1 MKTKQHRIFRLNA
14 ADFKPALIIWI
25 LTGLY
30 IVFVSTFM
38 RSDQIIITSLRLIIC
53 VPGIAAVFI
62 LMRLSQILNPGIS
75 RLQWQVIGTGL
86 TFWIAADYYCLFFS
100 TNVISNQIIA
110 AWVNWINFAGFLLI
124 AGGWLFSQ
132 VLFRQRIIRLK
143 LILDMTISCGAMT
156 LLGWLV
162 FVFPN
167 TNAEIRNLIANR
179 WQLTY
184 PVLDIGLLALLLNM
198 LLLVKSNLLQKTI
211 LWFMLGVVSFTIS
224 DLAPASITMAEQLLP
239 GTSMELGIIVG
250 YSAILTGVYYAY
262 RNPKLLV
269 EGPESGFEWT
279 NGRRIQ
285 GVLPLA
291 MILVLVVELVI
302 VWQNSLNFPQATIGI
317 TAMLWLLLIARQ
329 GVAAGE
335 FELRQYAILF
345 QNTAEPSFITDKKL
359 KIVLVNPAMLQIC
372 GLKNEA
378 ELLGRTIK
386 EVFSD
391 PGIPDQVESNWKSEV
406 RLNLSDSIYLPV
418 ELSLNKISFDTP
430 GNQRIAGT
438 AHDLTPQKEQQAAL
452 LMANQRLS
460 DLQGELEKLNE
471 GLEQRVIE
479 KTTSLQTAFVQLE
492 EQHKKLQSLDQMKS
506 DFVSMVSH
514 ELRAPLTNIS
524 GGIELL
530 LANRKQLNEKT
541 HRSLTLVQ
549 TEIQRLTRFVETILD
564 LSAMEAERLPLY
576 PEPVNVNDLI
586 RNTIDQFKDL
596 PGSQRLIFQPKNTLP
611 AVLADPSGLVSV
623 ITHLIDNAIK
633 YAPEGKIHL
642 STDQKRDKVH
652 VTIRDHGPGIPIDAQ
667 PYLFEKFY
675 RVNPVDS
682 QTIYGH
688 GLGLYMANRML
699 EAMGGEIGVKN
710 CEDGGAE
717 FTISLPT
724 IEENDEPTLIS

>member
-1 MKTKQHRIFRLNA
+1 MEV
-14 ADFKPALIIWI
+14 
-25 LTGLY
+25 G
-30 IVFVSTFM
+30 
-38 RSDQIIITSLRLIIC
+38 TS
-53 VPGIAAVFI
+53 
-62 LMRLSQILNPGIS
+62 N
-75 RLQWQVIGTGL
+75 
-86 TFWIAADYYCLFFS
+86 
-100 TNVISNQIIA
+100 
-110 AWVNWINFAGFLLI
+110 
-124 AGGWLFSQ
+124 
-132 VLFRQRIIRLK
+132 
-143 LILDMTISCGAMT
+143 
-156 LLGWLV
+156 LV
-162 FVFPN
+162 E
-167 TNAEIRNLIANR
+167 TR

-198 LLLVKSNLLQKTI
+198 LLLVKSKQLQKTI
-211 LWFMLGVVSFTIS
+211 SWFMLGVIGLTMS
-224 DLAPASITMAEQLLP
+224 DLAPASMTIGQQPLP
-239 GTSMELGIIVG
+239 GTGVDLGIVVG
-250 YSAILTGVYYAY
+250 YSAILTGIYYAY
-262 RNPKLLV
+262 KNPKLLA

-291 MILVLVVELVI
+291 LILVLVAELVI

-359 KIVLVNPAMLQIC
+359 KIILVNPAMVQVC
-372 GLKNEA
+372 GLKNET

-391 PGIPDQVESNWKSEV
+391 PAIPDQIESNWKSEV
-406 RLNLSDSIYLPV
+406 RLNLSNSIYLPV
-418 ELSLNKISFDTP
+418 ELSLNKISFDSP

-471 GLEQRVIE
+471 GLEQRVLE

-530 LANRKQLNEKT
+530 LANREQLNEKT
-541 HRSLTLVQ
+541 HRSLTIVQ

-564 LSAMEAERLPLY
+564 LSAMEAERLPLF
-576 PEPVNVNDLI
+576 PEPVNANDLL
-586 RNTIDQFKDL
+586 RNTIEQFIDL
-596 PGSQRLIFQPKNTLP
+596 PEAQRLIFHPLDTLP
-611 AVLADPSGLVSV
+611 TVIADPRGLASV
-623 ITHLIDNAIK
+623 VTHLIDNAIK
-633 YAPEGKIHL
+633 YAPDGKIII
-642 STDQKRDKVH
+642 STDKIGDKAL

-667 PYLFEKFY
+667 PYIFEKFY

-699 EAMGGEIGVKN
+699 EAMGGEISVRN

-717 FTISLPT
+717 FVISLPI
-724 IEENDEPTLIS
+724 IEENDEPNLIS

>member
-1 MKTKQHRIFRLNA
+1 MKTRQHWLFQFIT
-14 ADFKPALIIWI
+14 ADFTPALVIWI

-30 IVFVSTFM
+30 IVVVSTFTG
-38 RSDQIIITSLRLIIC
+38 SDQIVFNFLRLITC
-53 VPGIAAVFI
+53 VPGIAAIF
-62 LMRLSQILNPGIS
+62 LFMKLSAKMNPGIS
-75 RLQWQVIGTGL
+75 RIQWQVIGAGL
-86 TFWIAADYYCLFFS
+86 ILWIIADYYRLFLS
-100 TNVISNQIIA
+100 PTERSNQLIA
-110 AWVNWINFAGFLLI
+110 AWVNWVNIAGFLLI

-132 VLFRQRIIRLK
+132 VLLRQRIIRLK
-143 LILDMTISCGAMT
+143 MILDMTISCGAMT

-162 FVFPN
+162 FVFPGIEVG
-167 TNAEIRNLIANR
+167 TRNLVETR

-198 LLLVKSNLLQKTI
+198 LLLVKSNQLQKI
-211 LWFMLGVVSFTIS
+211 IFWFMLGVIGLTTS
-224 DLAPASITMAEQLLP
+224 DLAPTSFTIAQQLLP
-239 GTSMELGIIVG
+239 GTGVDLGIVVG
-250 YSAILTGVYYAY
+250 YSAILTGVYYAN
-262 RNPKLLV
+262 RNPKLLI

-279 NGRRIQ
+279 SGRRIQ

-291 MILVLVVELVI
+291 MILVLVAELVI

-359 KIVLVNPAMLQIC
+359 KIILVNPAMVQMC
-372 GLKNEA
+372 GLKNET
-378 ELLGRTIK
+378 ELIGQTIK
-386 EVFSD
+386 SVFSD
-391 PGIPDQVESNWKSEV
+391 PSIPDQIESNWKAEV
-406 RLNLSDSIYLPV
+406 RLNLSNSIYLPV
-418 ELSLNKISFDTP
+418 ELSLNKISFDSP

-471 GLEQRVIE
+471 GLEQRVFE
-479 KTTSLQTAFVQLE
+479 KTASLQTAFIQLE

-530 LANRKQLNEKT
+530 LANRELLNEKT

-549 TEIQRLTRFVETILD
+549 TEIQRLARFVETILD
-564 LSAMEAERLPLY
+564 LSAMEAERLPLF
-576 PEPVNVNDLI
+576 PEPINANDLI
-586 RNTIDQFKDL
+586 RKTLEQFIDL
-596 PGSQRLIFQPKNTLP
+596 PEAQRLIFHPKDALP
-611 AVLADPSGLVSV
+611 AVLADPRGLASV
-623 ITHLIDNAIK
+623 FTHLIDNAIK
-633 YAPEGKIHL
+633 YAPDGKIL
-642 STDQKRDKVH
+642 ISTDNNGDKAH

-667 PYLFEKFY
+667 PYIFEKFY

-699 EAMGGEIGVKN
+699 EAMGGEISVKN

-717 FTISLPT
+717 FVISLPI
-724 IEENDEPTLIS
+724 IEENDEPNLIS

>member
-1 MKTKQHRIFRLNA
+1 MKTNKHRVIQFEGTDL
-14 ADFKPALIIWI
+14 KPALIIWV
-25 LTGLY
+25 LTILY
-30 IVFVSTFM
+30 IVIVSAYAAPGQFVFTFL
-38 RSDQIIITSLRLIIC
+38 RIISCI
-53 VPGIAAVFI
+53 PGIAAVFI
-62 LMRLSQILNPGIS
+62 TIRLSIKMNPGIS
-75 RLQWQVIGTGL
+75 RMQWQVIGTGIFL
-86 TFWIAADYYCLFFS
+86 WVIADYYRLFFS
-100 TNVISNQIIA
+100 QTSRSYQLIA
-110 AWVNWINFAGFLLI
+110 AWVNWINIAGFLLV

-143 LILDMTISCGAMT
+143 MILDMTISCGAMT

-167 TNAEIRNLIANR
+167 VGVEFRTLIETR
-179 WQLTY
+179 WQMTY
-184 PVLDIGLLALLLNM
+184 PVLDIGLLAILLNM
-198 LLLVKSNLLQKTI
+198 VLLVKSNQLQKTI
-211 LWFMLGVVSFTIS
+211 LWFMLGVIGLTVS
-224 DLAPASITMAEQLLP
+224 DLAPTSVTMAEQLLP
-239 GTSMELGIIVG
+239 GTGVELGLMIG
-250 YSAILTGVYYAY
+250 YSAILTGVFYAY
-262 RNPKLLV
+262 RNPNSMA
-269 EGPESGFEWT
+269 EEPESGFEWT

-285 GVLPLA
+285 GILPLA
-291 MILVLVVELVI
+291 LILVLVAELVI

-359 KIVLVNPAMLQIC
+359 KIILVNPAMIQIC
-372 GLKNEA
+372 GLKNET

-391 PGIPDQVESNWKSEV
+391 ASIPDQIVSDWKSEV
-406 RLNLSDSIYLPV
+406 RLNLSNSIYLPV
-418 ELSLNKISFDTP
+418 ELSLNKISFDSP
-430 GNQRIAGT
+430 GNQRITGT

-471 GLEQRVIE
+471 GLEQRVLE

-524 GGIELL
+524 GGIELI
-530 LANRKQLNEKT
+530 LAGHEQISDKT
-541 HRSLTLVQ
+541 RTSLALVQ
-549 TEIQRLTRFVETILD
+549 KEIQRLTRFVETILD
-564 LSAMEAERLPLY
+564 LSAMEAERLPLF

-586 RNTIDQFKDL
+586 RNTIDMFKDL
-596 PGSQRLIFQPKNTLP
+596 PGAKRLIFQPITNLHT
-611 AVLADPSGLVSV
+611 ALADPRGFTSV
-623 ITHLIDNAIK
+623 ITHLIDNALK
-633 YAPEGKIHL
+633 YAPEGKIHV
-642 STDQKRDKVH
+642 SAGNNVNKVN
-652 VTIRDHGPGIPIDAQ
+652 VTIRDHGPGIPIEAQ
-667 PYLFEKFY
+667 PYIFEKFY

-699 EAMGGEIGVKN
+699 EAMGGKISAQN
-710 CEDGGAE
+710 CEDGGVE
-717 FTISLPT
+717 FMITLP
-724 IEENDEPTLIS
+724 IFEEDDEPNLIS

>member
-1 MKTKQHRIFRLNA
+1 MKTKQHSLFQFIT
-14 ADFKPALIIWI
+14 ADFKPALIIWL

-30 IVFVSTFM
+30 IVVVSTFAG
-38 RSDQIIITSLRLIIC
+38 SDQIISNLLRLITC

-62 LMRLSQILNPGIS
+62 LMKLSTKMNPGIS
-75 RLQWQVIGTGL
+75 RMQWQVIGAGL
-86 TFWIAADYYCLFFS
+86 ILWITADYYRLFFS
-100 TNVISNQIIA
+100 PPERSNQLVA
-110 AWVNWINFAGFLLI
+110 AWVNWINIAGFLLI

-132 VLFRQRIIRLK
+132 VLLRQRIIRLK
-143 LILDMTISCGAMT
+143 MILDMTISCGAMT

-162 FVFPN
+162 FVFPGLEVG
-167 TNAEIRNLIANR
+167 TRNLVETR

-198 LLLVKSNLLQKTI
+198 LLLVKSNQLQKTI
-211 LWFMLGVVSFTIS
+211 SWFMLGVIGLTMS
-224 DLAPASITMAEQLLP
+224 DLAPASITIGQQLLP
-239 GTSMELGIIVG
+239 GTGVDLGIVFG

-262 RNPKLLV
+262 KNPKLLV

-291 MILVLVVELVI
+291 LILVLVVELVI

-359 KIVLVNPAMLQIC
+359 KIILVNPAMVQMC
-372 GLKNEA
+372 GLKNET
-378 ELLGRTIK
+378 ELLGQTIK
-386 EVFSD
+386 AIFSD
-391 PGIPDQVESNWKSEV
+391 PSIPDQIESNWKAEV
-406 RLNLSDSIYLPV
+406 RLNLSNSIYLPV
-418 ELSLNKISFDTP
+418 ELSLNKISFDSP

-471 GLEQRVIE
+471 GLEQRVLE
-479 KTTSLQTAFVQLE
+479 KTTSLQTAFIQLE

-530 LANRKQLNEKT
+530 LANREQLNEKT
-541 HRSLTLVQ
+541 HRSLTIVQ

-576 PEPVNVNDLI
+576 PEPVNANDLL
-586 RNTIDQFKDL
+586 RNTIEQFIDL
-596 PGSQRLIFQPKNTLP
+596 PEAQRLIFHPLDTLP
-611 AVLADPSGLVSV
+611 TVIADPRGLASV
-623 ITHLIDNAIK
+623 VTHLIDNAIK
-633 YAPEGKIHL
+633 YAPDGKIII
-642 STDQKRDKVH
+642 STDKNGDKAH
-652 VTIRDHGPGIPIDAQ
+652 VIIRDHGPGIPIDAQ
-667 PYLFEKFY
+667 PYIFEKFY

-699 EAMGGEIGVKN
+699 EAMGGEISVRN

-717 FTISLPT
+717 FIISLPI
-724 IEENDEPTLIS
+724 IEENDEPNLIS